1 MNGTRGS
8 AMIVVAAVLTFH
20 AHALH
25 GQSLTSVSGASLSIA
40 APTESQYDAGASG
53 SSGSYTISTTCTG
66 TGPADCRLFLQ
77 YGTNSQGQQ
86 VDMEYAVVS
95 LGSGDCVG
103 AVASPST
110 WIAVQPTSV
119 VLSTNKNKSCVA
131 TFQFRVSPLSWS
143 TYSSPGPGSGTYRQ
157 RVNFVFTRP

>member
-1 MNGTRGS
+1 MTGTRGS
-8 AMIVVAAVLTFH
+8 AMIVVAAVLSFH
-20 AHALH
+20 ARPLP
-25 GQSLTSVSGASLSIA
+25 GQSLTSSSGASLSIA
-40 APTESQYDAGASG
+40 APNESAYDASASAG
-53 SSGSYTISTTCTG
+53 SGSYTISTTCTG
-66 TGPADCRLFLQ
+66 TGAADCRLFLQ

-95 LGSGDCVG
+95 LGSADCIG
-103 AVASPST
+103 AVASPAT

-143 TYSSPGPGSGTYRQ
+143 VYPFPGPGSGTYRQ

>member
-8 AMIVVAAVLTFH
+8 AMIVVAAVLTIH
-20 AHALH
+20 AQTLHA
-25 GQSLTSVSGASLSIA
+25 QTLTSSSGASLSIA
-40 APTESQYDAGASG
+40 APNELAYDASASAG
-53 SSGSYTISTTCTG
+53 SGSYTISTTCAG
-66 TGPADCRLFLQ
+66 TGSADCRLFLQ
-77 YGTNSQGQQ
+77 YGANSQGQQ

-95 LGSGDCVG
+95 LGSADCIG

-131 TFQFRVSPLSWS
+131 TFQFRVSPLTWS
-143 TYSSPGPGSGTYRQ
+143 LYPSPGPGSGTYRQ
-157 RVNFVFTRP
+157 RINFVFTRP